1 MAKNMRQ
8 KVVEEILAT
17 EATYLRQLEI
27 LDKFFVQPSR
37 EKGILPPTVHH
48 TVFGGLVAL
57 QEVSRELYQ
66 ALLPGKDAKEEEEK
80 DVGQIFLQL
89 APFLKAY
96 STYVKN
102 YQGALD
108 MLMECEGRISSVRQ
122 WVEATEGRPEVQT
135 KLPALLITPVQRIPR
150 YLLLLSQLLHH
161 TPPHHPHQHSIAKAV
176 EEVEGVARFVDGSIS
191 EAENYQRVLMIQ
203 RALKG
208 GRPTIMAP
216 GRWLV
221 KEGLLHKMARNGSSS
236 HPRLFFLFSDVL
248 MYTKLP
254 PGASPLTH
262 THRDITTTAPPP
274 PPPPT
279 PQPPPASPSTAT
291 SDYRPNS
298 LDFCCV
304 LPLRHCVVIPLLGSG
319 ARELFRIKCESED
332 LLLYSSEEAGGGGG
346 EWVAALK
353 KAVEQAVR
361 KRRTLRKDSTSR
373 KPIRR
378 QDLKRA
384 GVENHPASTSTTTTT
399 TTTTSTSTSTKS
411 PCPSLVKILHHLP
424 PSCASWLSPK
434 RWKSG
439 TNPTTT
445 TTTITTTATTTTTI
459 TTATSPL
466 SSIVKSPK
474 STNLSTCRSPFSS
487 STKSEKLSSTSY
499 ASTSSY
505 SYSTPTRLV
514 STNASL
520 PSTSYKPNVAVSST
534 SSTFSTSFTP
544 NRSVFTNVSLPSTSC
559 EPKIIISSTS
569 STPYSSSSTFSISST
584 QSTPTRHVHTNA
596 ALPSTSY
603 EPKIINSSTS
613 STPYSF
619 SSTYSTYSTPPK
631 HASTPAANS
640 TTIAISS
647 TLNTAN
653 ITSSS
658 STYSTFSTFSPPR
671 PVSTTTITTL
681 SSTSTKSLKIASP
694 TTSTVSTFS
703 TRPVS
708 TPADY
713 FTSTSSSSPYF
724 NPYSSTSPPFS
735 TLFPSSPSST
745 SSSTSN
751 HTKRGK
757 RPRDLPQSGE
767 DRRKRIRR
775 PFSLLQSP

>member
-66 ALLPGKDAKEEEEK
+66 ALLPGKDAKGGGGE
-80 DVGQIFLQL
+80 GS
-89 APFLKAY
+89 Y

-279 PQPPPASPSTAT
+279 PPPPPASPSTAT

-399 TTTTSTSTSTKS
+399 TTSTSTSTKS

-434 RWKSG
+434 
-439 TNPTTT
+439 
-445 TTTITTTATTTTTI
+445 
-459 TTATSPL
+459 
-466 SSIVKSPK
+466 
-474 STNLSTCRSPFSS
+474 
-487 STKSEKLSSTSY
+487 
-499 ASTSSY
+499 
-505 SYSTPTRLV
+505 
-514 STNASL
+514 
-520 PSTSYKPNVAVSST
+520 
-534 SSTFSTSFTP
+534 
-544 NRSVFTNVSLPSTSC
+544 
-559 EPKIIISSTS
+559 
-569 STPYSSSSTFSISST
+569 
-584 QSTPTRHVHTNA
+584 RHVHTNA

-713 FTSTSSSSPYF
+713 FSTSTSSSSPYF

-735 TLFPSSPSST
+735 TLFLSSPSST

-751 HTKRGK
+751 HAKRGK
-757 RPRDLPQSGE
+757 RPRDLAQSGE
-767 DRRKRIRR
+767 DGRKRIRR